1 MDEVDECKVSINA
14 VCEILG
20 TNRKTYYNQLN
31 KPDNAYKLRRDRLAS
46 EINQIHKD
54 SKEIYG
60 APKITRILRRR
71 GEVVSERLV
80 GKIMREHGLRAHYTK
95 PWTRTTRNSNFGEEL
110 KNIIKRDFN
119 PVSPNRI
126 WCSDITYVWT
136 KEDGFA
142 YLTTIMDLFSR
153 KIIGWKISRTMEAD
167 DVLKCLKI
175 ARNIRYWDKALVV
188 HSDRGSQY
196 ISETY
201 KKLTKGMSTSYSDKG
216 NPWDNAPIEAFHAL
230 IKREWFSKY
239 QPVDY
244 EDAYRLT
251 FEYIEGF
258 YNTTRLH
265 SFCDYLSPNEYEQ
278 QFMKTFSA

>member
-1 MDEVDECKVSINA
+1 LNA
-14 VCEILG
+14 
-20 TNRKTYYNQLN
+20 T
-31 KPDNAYKLRRDRLAS
+31 DNAYKLRRDMLAIQIK
-46 EINQIHKD
+46 EIHRN

-60 APKITRILRRR
+60 APKITRILRKR
-71 GEVVSERLV
+71 GEIVSERLI

-95 PWTRTTRNSNFGEEL
+95 PWTRTTRNSNFSKSL
-110 KNIIKRDFN
+110 RNVIKRDFN
-119 PVSPNRI
+119 PKNPNNV

-136 KEDGFA
+136 KEDGFV
-142 YLTTIMDLFSR
+142 YLTTVMDLYSR

-167 DVLKCLKI
+167 DVLDCLRK
-175 ARNIRYWDKALVV
+175 ARERRYWERAVII

-196 ISETY
+196 VSELY
-201 KKLTKGMSTSYSDKG
+201 KKLTKGMITSYSDKG

-239 QPVDY
+239 QPHNY

-258 YNTTRLH
+258 YNTERPH

-278 QFMKTFSA
+278 EFMKTFSA